1 MCQKDQESDSA
12 IDNCRLISCLPLAWT
27 LMTEIIADSMYEFF
41 VENDAFPVEQN
52 GCRRKSTGTK
62 DQLSID
68 RMVLSD
74 CKRKH
79 NNLAM
84 AWVDY
89 GKAYDTVPHSWVIV

>member
-1 MCQKDQESDSA
+1 
-12 IDNCRLISCLPLAWT
+12 
-27 LMTEIIADSMYEFF
+27 MTEIIADSMYVFF
-41 VENDAFPVEQN
+41 VENDALPVEQN

-62 DQLSID
+62 DQLLID
-68 RMVLSD
+68 RMVFSD

-79 NNLAM
+79 KNLAM